1 MTLGTGLFADDDVK
15 KKVEELWALV
25 FRASSRVLQQH
36 LRQGFDGVCKMAS
49 PTVEEMVRYLK
60 FFDNVLD
67 VLYQHNEKFGIEYEQ
82 VRQILNARAQVANME
97 ALMLAV
103 KASNREDYDAI
114 VQRIDR
120 QAVF

>member
-1 MTLGTGLFADDDVK
+1 
-15 KKVEELWALV
+15 
-25 FRASSRVLQQH
+25 
-36 LRQGFDGVCKMAS
+36 MAS